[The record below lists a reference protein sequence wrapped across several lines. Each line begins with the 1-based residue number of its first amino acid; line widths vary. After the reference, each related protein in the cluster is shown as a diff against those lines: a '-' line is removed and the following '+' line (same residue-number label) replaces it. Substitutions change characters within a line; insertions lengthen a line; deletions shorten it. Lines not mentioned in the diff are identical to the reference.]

1 MKKSQWILLSGL
13 LAFLLAAGGCG
24 KKGKSKNGSTEDRI
38 ESIKRNNWTYFDE
51 GIVYSNPMTGRAEY
65 YDYETKHYMPLCV
78 RANCRHLP
86 NDENCMAVRLTTHSM
101 VGKSGDSWLY
111 LAYNGVGRSFM
122 QCDLDGANEKEV
134 VEFDHSIED
143 RGCIFTDDS
152 IIVATWEVEMDEED
166 EDCVYVCGIYRI
178 KIKTGEVETICPATK
193 EKLPRY
199 LLAGVYENKL
209 VYREWTEAGMTIRM
223 VDMKTGEESK
233 SLGDR
238 EIGWNDCIVVG
249 EELICTEQ
257 LENHNE
263 ILSHALVVNL
273 KTGEIRQIMDFGQ
286 VDVGPKIYWGEK
298 EKFLRVTKKE
308 GGKSYAITYR
318 YQEETGCQ
326 FLREGLWSEE
336 LEVLSVKDGTV
347 IGRVGDIGDET
358 LKFDMAVISLEDYL
372 AGKSNWEMLEY

>member
-1 MKKSQWILLSGL
+1 
-13 LAFLLAAGGCG
+13 
-24 KKGKSKNGSTEDRI
+24 
-38 ESIKRNNWTYFDE
+38 
-51 GIVYSNPMTGRAEY
+51 
-65 YDYETKHYMPLCV
+65 
-78 RANCRHLP
+78 
-86 NDENCMAVRLTTHSM
+86 
-101 VGKSGDSWLY
+101 
-111 LAYNGVGRSFM
+111 M

-134 VEFDHSIED
+134 VEFDHLIEN

-178 KIKTGEVETICPATK
+178 KIKTGEA
-193 EKLPRY
+193 
-199 LLAGVYENKL
+199 
-209 VYREWTEAGMTIRM
+209 
-223 VDMKTGEESK
+223 SK
-233 SLGDR
+233 PLGDR
-238 EIGWNDCIVVG
+238 EIGWNDCIVAG

-318 YQEETGCQ
+318 YQEGTGCQ
-326 FLREGLWSEE
+326 FLREGLWCEE

-358 LKFDMAVISLEDYL
+358 LMFDMATISLEDYL
-372 AGKSNWEMLEY
+372 AGKNNWTVLEY